1 MQSLFNSKFPI
12 LIQGATGTGKSSL
25 AKKIHNQ
32 SIFKNNSFIKCNLA
46 GLNENL
52 FESELFGH
60 IKGSFTGAVTDKLGF
75 CDLVGEGTLF
85 FDEIGELTLTQQR
98 KLLGILDDRE
108 YLSVGS
114 YSYKKFNGRFI
125 FATHR
130 DLEEMV
136 RKGSF
141 REDLFYR
148 LGGQSL
154 MLKPFW
160 RKSDLEKRKTI
171 QIEVESICIKH
182 DLKHFQV
189 SSESMDLFC
198 SYEWPG
204 NYREIKNTLELI
216 ILKSSRAIISLNDI
230 PSRII
235 GLNNDLGPFN
245 KQISI
250 LEKKLIQNEVVNKG
264 IGVNKAS
271 KSLGIS
277 KTTLIAKMRKY
288 GITVHQFKD
297 NIQQSA

>member
-1 MQSLFNSKFPI
+1 MQKLFNSNFPL

-25 AKKIHNQ
+25 AKKIHDK
-32 SIFKNNSFIKCNLA
+32 SIYKNRAFVKCNLA

-60 IKGSFTGAVTDKLGF
+60 IKGSFTGALSDKLGF
-75 CDLVGEGTLF
+75 CDLVGDGTF
-85 FDEIGELTLTQQR
+85 FMDELGELTLMQQK
-98 KLLGILDDRE
+98 KLLNILDERK

-114 YSYKKFNGRFI
+114 HKYKTFSGRFI

-130 DLEEMV
+130 DLEEMIL
-136 RKGSF
+136 KGEF
-141 REDLFYR
+141 REDLYFR
-148 LGGQSL
+148 LGGQAIL
-154 MLKPFW
+154 LKPFW
-160 RKSDLEKRKTI
+160 RKSDNEKIEFIVKEVKNICEKHELIEPTI
-171 QIEVESICIKH
+171 TKEC
-182 DLKHFQV
+182 
-189 SSESMDLFC
+189 MTLFTT
-198 SYEWPG
+198 YEWPG

-216 ILKSSRAIISLNDI
+216 VLKNEGGFVSESIL
-230 PSRII
+230 PSRIN
-235 GLNNDLGPFN
+235 GPFKDLGTFN

-250 LEKKLIQNEVVNKG
+250 LEKKIIQYEIVNKG

-297 NIQQSA
+297 KLKYAA